1 MNGIIGCQDFMEQSK
16 KYRYIPMHSTFSAD
30 LDTPITFFHKLTGHG
45 LGYLLESVE
54 RGTVLGRYSFVGAEP
69 MAFFTWPVDDN
80 KGKEACTEKRDP
92 LLALRHWLEQLQVA
106 PLSTEGEL
114 PRFYG
119 GAVGYFAY
127 DLIRYYERL
136 PERAVDDRSLPEA
149 SLMVTRYTLVIDHL
163 RHKATLVY
171 LAEAGDEEAYHFA
184 LEQLQEKLHLL
195 KAQLEPSSF
204 EKALLE
210 KQGQTFAGK
219 AEVTSTFNQETFCR
233 AVDKCKEYIAAGDVF
248 QVVLSQRFSRPLRV
262 HPFNIYRSLRSLNP
276 SPYLFYLNLPGL
288 TLAGSSPE
296 LLVRAEGNHLETH
309 PIAGTRR
316 RGKDEA
322 ADRELAEDLLSDPKE
337 RAEHLMLVD
346 LGRNDIGRVSRTGT
360 VKVDRFMEV
369 EKYSHVI
376 HLVSKVTGEIAEDK
390 TGLDALASVMPA
402 GTLSGAPKVRAM
414 EIIDELEPVRRGP
427 YGGAVGYLGFDGNLD
442 SCITIR
448 TMVMHNNQVD
458 IQVGAGV
465 VADSVPIL
473 EYEETMNKARALFEA
488 IDRAE
493 GEFL

>member
-1 MNGIIGCQDFMEQSK
+1 MISNQEFVELSK
-16 KYRYIPMHSTFSAD
+16 KYRYVPMHSTFSAD
-30 LDTPITFFHKLTGHG
+30 LDTPITFFHKLTGDG

-54 RGTVLGRYSFVGAEP
+54 RGTVLGRYSFVGADP
-69 MAFFTWPVDDN
+69 MAFFTWPPGD
-80 KGKEACTEKRDP
+80 KAKAKESTIEQKDP
-92 LLALRHWLEQLQVA
+92 LAELKHWLEQLQVA
-106 PLSTEGEL
+106 PLSSEGEL

-136 PERAVDDRSLPEA
+136 PEKAVDDRSLPEA
-149 SLMVTRYTLVIDHL
+149 NLMVTRYTLVIDHL

-171 LAEAGDEEAYHFA
+171 LAEAGDEEAYQYGKK
-184 LEQLQEKLHLL
+184 QLQERLQILQ
-195 KAQLEPSSF
+195 AQMQQATF
-204 EKALLE
+204 EKAI
-210 KQGQTFAGK
+210 QFAEG
-219 AEVTSTFNQETFCR
+219 AGIDNSAMTSTFDQESFCQ
-233 AVDKCKEYIAAGDVF
+233 AVEKCKEYIADGDIF

-288 TLAGSSPE
+288 TMAGSSPE
-296 LLVRAEGNHLETH
+296 LLVRAEGTELETH

-316 RGKDEA
+316 RGKDEE
-322 ADRELAEDLLSDPKE
+322 ADALLSEDLLNDPKE

-346 LGRNDIGRVSRTGT
+346 LGRNDIGRVSEMGT

-376 HLVSKVTGEIAEDK
+376 HLVSKVTGQLASDK

-448 TMVMHNNQVD
+448 TMVMHNGRVD
-458 IQVGAGV
+458 IQVGAGI
-465 VADSVPIL
+465 VADSVPIS
-473 EYEETMNKARALFEA
+473 EYEETMNKARALLEA
-488 IDRAE
+488 LDRAE